1 MLLEEQ
7 ENLVEET
14 ENTEQ
19 QAVEEIVDDT
29 EAVNNDT
36 EDVAQSTED
45 VEVLK
50 YSDKD
55 LNEIIAK
62 RIARQENKIRKEY
75 DRKYSKLEN
84 VLSSALGTAGVEEA
98 TEKLTDF
105 YKRRGIQI
113 KEDVED
119 LNLSEKQIEILANAE
134 AQEIIDYGYDAI
146 VEEVD
151 DLANIGV
158 DKMSKKER
166 LIFTKLAE
174 KRRYIEDERDLSKLG
189 VSKDVMTDK
198 DFVEYSKKLNPSL
211 STKEKYEM
219 FLQAKPKKNIKP
231 IGSMT
236 NNQPNI
242 KREYTAEEIGRLTE
256 EELDDPVVWE
266 AVRKFMT
273 GEA

>member
-7 ENLVEET
+7 DLVEET

-19 QAVEEIVDDT
+19 QAVEQNVENT
-29 EAVNNDT
+29 EAVNNNT

-45 VEVLK
+45 VDVLK

-84 VLSSALGTAGVEEA
+84 VLSSALGTSGVEEA

-105 YKRRGIQI
+105 YKRRGVEI
-113 KEDVED
+113 KDNVEE
-119 LNLSEKQIEILANAE
+119 LNLSDRQIEILANAE

-151 DLANIGV
+151 DLANIGI
-158 DKMSKKER
+158 DNMSKKEK

-174 KRRYIEDERDLSKLG
+174 KRRYIEDEKDLSKLG
-189 VSKDVMTDK
+189 VSRDVMEDK
-198 DFVEYSKKLNPSL
+198 DFIEYSKKLNPSL

-219 FLQAKPKKNIKP
+219 FLEARPKKNIKP

-236 NNQPNI
+236 SNQSNI